1 MTRYWTVQHPEVW
14 QRLQRGE
21 AVHGPALDHKDDA
34 MFRDAYAWM
43 MRQMD
48 ALPDADAA
56 SSGTPVWVW
65 PTRVDLREATFRRW
79 AKDQRMVLLT
89 LEMQSDRVL
98 LSDYDAWHF
107 VQIGRAHV

>member
-56 SSGTPVWVW
+56 SWGRRYGFGRPAWTFGKPHS
-65 PTRVDLREATFRRW
+65 VDGPKTN
-79 AKDQRMVLLT
+79 
-89 LEMQSDRVL
+89 
-98 LSDYDAWHF
+98 AWCC
-107 VQIGRAHV
+107 